1 MKKKTLIAALLLVVA
16 GVQSALAQRVVIH
29 LSDNHKV
36 RYSLA
41 RVDSISFEELEVGDY
56 DFVDMGLPSGTLWA
70 DHNVGADN
78 PEENGAHYAW
88 GETEP
93 KDEYSWATY
102 KYCNGT
108 YDTLTKYCI
117 HSGYGP
123 VDNITELEA
132 EDDAASANWGNGW
145 QTPSYPQLNELL
157 CGAYTLIEYTTQ
169 KGINGLKVTSKANG
183 NTLFFPAAGY
193 YDGTELQQAG
203 VLGWYMSRTLFKY
216 SSTYSEDMY
225 FSPSST
231 SLGTAQTTYV
241 GRYWGKSV
249 RPVRYQDDPYD
260 DWKVTKIIVKKGVSS
275 SGDKD
280 VILAPGETEEL
291 VASVYPEYAKN
302 RAVTWES
309 SDERWSCYGSWHWRL
324 LDYCSCN

>member
-1 MKKKTLIAALLLVVA
+1 MMKKTLIAALLLVVA

-117 HSGYGP
+117 HS
-123 VDNITELEA
+123 
-132 EDDAASANWGNGW
+132 
-145 QTPSYPQLNELL
+145 
-157 CGAYTLIEYTTQ
+157 
-169 KGINGLKVTSKANG
+169 
-183 NTLFFPAAGY
+183 
-193 YDGTELQQAG
+193 
-203 VLGWYMSRTLFKY
+203 
-216 SSTYSEDMY
+216 
-225 FSPSST
+225 
-231 SLGTAQTTYV
+231 
-241 GRYWGKSV
+241 
-249 RPVRYQDDPYD
+249 
-260 DWKVTKIIVKKGVSS
+260 
-275 SGDKD
+275 
-280 VILAPGETEEL
+280 
-291 VASVYPEYAKN
+291 
-302 RAVTWES
+302 
-309 SDERWSCYGSWHWRL
+309 
-324 LDYCSCN
+324 